1 MCCEEAD
8 YSTSTPLLSYR
19 SSLITISCRCGLFD
33 RIVAGKV
40 VGECCGWTNN
50 ELKEPVSCPVSFRE
64 SCPRW
69 SCLSSVFVSS
79 SWAGV
84 ILEEVLIIHFCYL
97 HFYFPIRRDVFTNP
111 TRRYLWHLNFWAFP
125 NAFPFFIIIYYS
137 WTVITEVGP
146 QRRTETIIAA
156 GFQSAWLDGISKYRK
171 TFSCLAEVEK
181 FLICIKIKIQ

>member
-50 ELKEPVSCPVSFRE
+50 ELKESVSCPVSFRE

-84 ILEEVLIIHFCYL
+84 ILEEVLIIHLCYL

-125 NAFPFFIIIYYS
+125 NCISFLYYHLLFMNGYNWGRSSETHRNNNSS
-137 WTVITEVGP
+137 WVSVRLVG
-146 QRRTETIIAA
+146 
-156 GFQSAWLDGISKYRK
+156 WNL
-171 TFSCLAEVEK
+171 
-181 FLICIKIKIQ
+181 